1 MKSGKDQS
9 VGTLFAPSSLGHRPD
24 ILLSPGGGG
33 RPAGQPVRAHDTARR
48 GDKMLSVISDDVAP
62 PFQPVPPE
70 INHQGPNRHGS
81 HIEGKG
87 YLFAQRLPS
96 VKPLYRYDIRTSTIP
111 TPYPSFH
118 GFFPS
123 PLYPGA
129 SPGDELR
136 GPKFPA
142 AWSSPIGPV
151 EGTGRFVPRPSPGPT
166 VGLNSARF
174 FSISRM

>member
-1 MKSGKDQS
+1 MKSGEDQP
-9 VGTLFAPSSLGHRPD
+9 VGTLFGPSSLGHRPD

-33 RPAGQPVRAHDTARR
+33 RPAVARR

-70 INHQGPNRHGS
+70 INHQGPNRLAS

-87 YLFAQRLPS
+87 YLFAQRLTS
-96 VKPLYRYDIRTSTIP
+96 VKPLYRYDIRTTTIP
-111 TPYPSFH
+111 APYPCFH

-142 AWSSPIGPV
+142 AWSSPISPV